1 MGLGADVCRRDA
13 RNERFFF
20 TYPVEKGY
28 PRFCG
33 GQASAALDL
42 LDVGSVRG
50 GKPKNNIQMRTRWI
64 GLLKVIFQQQ
74 PLHLERRISSL
85 EEFAPIDVADPVIL
99 LNAPAHQGIAA
110 ELSGGPLFG
119 QAILQRN
126 VSLIDI
132 YPVVFALRPPLDAVL
147 GPLGPDMV
155 RLRFFVHQSGDE
167 LSPLRK

>member
-1 MGLGADVCRRDA
+1 MQPEVFNFVFFEAIDIPYRTKHFAIEGWRLGLGADVCRRDA

-85 EEFAPIDVADPVIL
+85 EEFAP
-99 LNAPAHQGIAA
+99 
-110 ELSGGPLFG
+110 
-119 QAILQRN
+119 
-126 VSLIDI
+126 
-132 YPVVFALRPPLDAVL
+132 
-147 GPLGPDMV
+147 
-155 RLRFFVHQSGDE
+155 
-167 LSPLRK
+167 